1 MARAC
6 QNCGGAVQVLDE
18 DEVAVFVEC
27 PECGR
32 RGMR

>member
-1 MARAC
+1 MWS
-6 QNCGGAVQVLDE
+6 VDVEME